1 MRTKDLLS
9 RQPCVSMLFLDDAAR
24 GSGYT
29 IERRDAVQRRNS
41 LVTVIMVGA
50 LFVGGWWFV
59 SRKIAIASPAALVT
73 ASPIPVTD
81 RLNIEAGKGM
91 TYSVTPPQGKVPG
104 WLSGRWTCKGKSAG
118 IKGAHD
124 DSLVAF
130 KIVGPD
136 NKVIEKLDHQGCG
149 NFKLRFDGPGAYTFV
164 FDNSGIIRSSAR
176 VVEIDGTYQPD

>member
-1 MRTKDLLS
+1 MKRTSSL
-9 RQPCVSMLFLDDAAR
+9 AAL
-24 GSGYT
+24 
-29 IERRDAVQRRNS
+29 AV
-41 LVTVIMVGA
+41 VGA
-50 LFVGGWWFV
+50 LFLGGWWLV
-59 SRKIAIASPAALVT
+59 SRKTAIASPAALVT
-73 ASPIPVTD
+73 AAPIPVTD
-81 RLNIEAGKGM
+81 RLTIEAGKGM
-91 TYSVTPPQGKVPG
+91 TYSVTPPHGKVPG
-104 WLSGRWTCKGKSAG
+104 WFTGRWTCKGKSAG

-136 NKVIEKLDHQGCG
+136 DKVIEKLDHQGRG